1 MYEPCEEPPD
11 AGVKHPVNY
20 RGQNGWSPA
29 GTVRY
34 YERVKTTEARHLF
47 TADHGLTLWITVAF
61 ILGDCL
67 SDANVQAIGTREQ
80 DEAQTPCCYPHLPDG
95 VCVRY
100 VRAFTTRR
108 GVVPSRWHRRC
119 STAFLISATVAR
131 SSHPPISD
139 RLTVRRGRARH
150 YSYCS
155 SRTTHDAIRAAQT
168 TTTKTT
174 DRQYDASRKPGDA
187 RL

>member
-1 MYEPCEEPPD
+1 MS
-11 AGVKHPVNY
+11 HI
-20 RGQNGWSPA
+20 
-29 GTVRY
+29 
-34 YERVKTTEARHLF
+34 F
-47 TADHGLTLWITVAF
+47 TADHKLTLWIAIGFV
-61 ILGDCL
+61 LGGCA

-95 VCVRY
+95 LCVRY

-108 GVVPSRWHRRC
+108 GVVPSRWYRCC

-139 RLTVRRGRARH
+139 RLTARRGRARH
-150 YSYCS
+150 YSYYS
-155 SRTTHDAIRAAQT
+155 SRTAHDEVHAVQT
-168 TTTKTT
+168 TATT